1 MGWFNKLTR
10 EPRHPDEVRMTLG
23 EHLEELRSRL
33 VRAMVALVVGAAVCL
48 GFKDYIIAFLCAP
61 MFAALARH
69 GLDTRLVALNPM
81 EEFITDLKVS
91 LILGF
96 ITTAPYSLAQIW
108 GFVAAGLYPHERKW
122 VRSFVP
128 VSIALFFA
136 GAIFFQ
142 IFVMPMMLNFF
153 VGYRAEL
160 PGVGN
165 YASWFLPGPP
175 ADRILPA
182 TSRPGEWG
190 SAGPIPASMPAFQGD
205 PADAPEGMPWVNLAA
220 GELRMRLGDKTFTV
234 ARLKESGRGPRVEQ
248 QPRLTEYVLFTLQM
262 AASFGIGFQVPVIVA
277 FLAAVGIARPA
288 DMARFRRHV
297 YFGMAI
303 AAAVI
308 TPSPDPGS
316 MLALLGPM
324 ALLFEAGLWAARTIE
339 SRRGSPPA

>member
-1 MGWFNKLTR
+1 MGFFDNLLR

-48 GFKDYIIAFLCAP
+48 GFKDYIVAFLCAP

-69 GLDTRLVALNPM
+69 GLDTRLVALSPM

-96 ITTAPYSLAQIW
+96 IITAPYSLAQIW
-108 GFVAAGLYPHERKW
+108 GFIAAGLYPHERKW

-128 VSIALFFA
+128 VSIGLFFA
-136 GAIFFQ
+136 GAVFFQ

-165 YASWFLPGPP
+165 YASWFLPGPS
-175 ADRILPA
+175 AALVLPA
-182 TSRPGEWG
+182 TSRPAEWQ
-190 SAGPIPASMPAFQGD
+190 AADRPPASMPAFQDD
-205 PADAPEGMPWVNLAA
+205 PADAPEGTAWVNLKA
-220 GELRMRLGDKTFTV
+220 GELRMRLGDKIFTV
-234 ARLKESGRGPRVEQ
+234 ARLKESGQHPRVEQ

-277 FLAAVGIARPA
+277 FLAAVGIARAA

-324 ALLFEAGLWAARTIE
+324 ALLFEAGLWAARAIE
-339 SRRGSPPA
+339 ARRGEATN